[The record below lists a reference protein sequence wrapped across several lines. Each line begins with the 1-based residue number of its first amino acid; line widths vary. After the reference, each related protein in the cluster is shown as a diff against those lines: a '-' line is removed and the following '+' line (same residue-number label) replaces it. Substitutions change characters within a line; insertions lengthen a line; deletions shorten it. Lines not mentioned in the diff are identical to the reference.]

1 MPADIQPI
9 TNPDD
14 LLHNDGGAFQVDWL
28 DFPIPDDPG
37 PPPVPASFKVLQ
49 PNLPLTKPLRVY
61 DYDECRITVEA
72 PRQNLTVSRCGPFF
86 DFDFDDDEDLL
97 LGHSRPPSPTLVGVN
112 FKFMPGLL
120 KLGARVSAFADA
132 GSFYTAQLEVRL
144 DGDAMFLPPVESA
157 AMTLSSM
164 RGNAPMLAVRALNGR
179 RIEEARFSVRDAQG
193 AQALRRVAIGRLY
206 FLPG

>member
-1 MPADIQPI
+1 MPADIQTI
-9 TNPDD
+9 TDLD
-14 LLHNDGGAFQVDWL
+14 ELLHNDGGAFQVDWL

-37 PPPVPASFKVLQ
+37 PPPVAASFKSLQ
-49 PNLPLTKPLRVY
+49 PNLPLTKALRIY

-72 PRQNLTVSRCGPFF
+72 PKQNLTVSRCGPFF
-86 DFDFDDDEDLL
+86 DFDLDDDEDLL

-112 FKFMPGLL
+112 LKFAPGLM

-132 GSFYTAQLEVRL
+132 GDFYTAQLEVRL
-144 DGDAMFLPPVESA
+144 DGEVAFRPPLMSTQ
-157 AMTLSSM
+157 MTLSST
-164 RGNAPMLAVRALNGR
+164 RRNAPLLAVRALNGR
-179 RIEEARFSVRDAQG
+179 HIEEARFSVRDTQG